1 MHDKTVG
8 AAMLAAAFAF
18 FTVSGASAE
27 TITPINE
34 VQRGTAV
41 TVEGTVDRILDEDEF
56 RLADGSG
63 RIDVYIGPNI
73 VPANLGDQVL
83 VRGIVDDGLTREIY
97 AREMVLPDGST
108 ITFDRGY
115 D

>member
-1 MHDKTVG
+1 MHDKT
-8 AAMLAAAFAF
+8 ARPAILAAAVAIFA
-18 FTVSGASAE
+18 TSAASAE

-41 TVEGTVDRILDEDEF
+41 TVEGTVERILDEDEF
-56 RLADGSG
+56 RLADASG

-73 VPANLGDQVL
+73 VPANLGDRVM

-108 ITFDRGY
+108 ITFDRRY
-115 D
+115 E